1 MDFRSVNYVTYYKNH
16 ITLKRSINSIFVFT
30 TLIKTNNIMKTKK
43 RLGIW
48 MDHSIAHLIEVE
60 NDQMAADTITA
71 KVGEQDEPLD
81 KRDETLIQNK
91 EQNELADFFSR
102 ISDVIINYD
111 EVLLFGPTNAKTEL
125 INKLKEDHHF
135 DDIKIEVKAADKMTK
150 NQLQSFVDEHFSSS
164 E

>member
-1 MDFRSVNYVTYYKNH
+1 
-16 ITLKRSINSIFVFT
+16 
-30 TLIKTNNIMKTKK
+30 MKTKK
-43 RLGIW
+43 QLGIW

-60 NDQMAADTITA
+60 NDQMATDTITA

-91 EQNELADFFSR
+91 DQNELSGFFNR
-102 ISDVIINYD
+102 ISEEIINYD

-125 INKLKEDHHF
+125 HNQLKEDHHF